1 MHTMELLLGLDVG
14 TTATKAYVYD
24 LEGRVVAAASAS
36 YGSGLSTPQEGWVE
50 QDPEEL
56 WRAVVQA
63 TRAVAAASAGQ
74 GRIVALALS
83 AQGGTTIAANAKGRA
98 LRPAISWMDTRAAL
112 AEGPELGHQ
121 WGGEFFYRTTGWWS
135 EAALPLQHI
144 CWLRRH
150 EPHVFAAAARFLF
163 VNDYVLARMTGKHCM
178 DPTDAA
184 ITMLYNLEQGDW
196 DERLLDIA
204 GIARSQL
211 SPIRPSATP
220 VGRLR
225 PAVAAEL
232 GLSDDVIAVNG
243 AHDQYCAALG
253 AGVIAPGD
261 ALLSCG
267 TAWVLLFCADRPIF
281 DRRQVFHPAPHVVPG
296 RWGAL
301 SSLPSAGAAA
311 EWYVQQ
317 VLPGP
322 EAAGHPH
329 PERYQWF
336 NDGAARVPAG
346 SNHLLFIPLLS
357 GPYPAIEG
365 AQARGAWLG
374 LTLAHTKNEMS
385 RSVMEGVAFEI
396 RRLIELAES
405 LGVRLSSLKMVGG
418 AAASPIWPQVV
429 ADVLGLPVVLPGVKE
444 AASRG
449 AAILAGVGVGF
460 FRDVQEG
467 LARFGGEELCLEP
480 NLGIGQKYRELYAVY
495 QDAFWKLQGVFAN
508 LAAQ

>member
-1 MHTMELLLGLDVG
+1 MDLLLGLDVG
-14 TTATKAYVYD
+14 TTATKACVYD
-24 LEGRVVAAASAS
+24 LEGRVVAAASAN
-36 YGSGLSTPQEGWVE
+36 YESGLRTPQEGWIE

-63 TRAVAAASAGQ
+63 TRAAAAASAGQ

-83 AQGGTTIAANAKGRA
+83 AQGGTTITADADGQA

-112 AEGPELGHQ
+112 AEGPELGRL

-150 EPHVFAAAARFLF
+150 EPHIFAAAARFLF
-163 VNDYVLARMTGKHCM
+163 VNDYVLARMTGEYCM

-184 ITMLYNLEQGDW
+184 ITMLHSLEQGGW

-220 VGRLR
+220 VGPLR

-232 GLSDDVIAVNG
+232 GLAGDVMAVNG

-267 TAWVLLFCADRPIF
+267 TAWVLLFSADRPVL
-281 DRRQVFHPAPHVVPG
+281 DERQVFHPAPHVVPG
-296 RWGAL
+296 QWGAL

-329 PERYQWF
+329 PERYKWF

-357 GPYPAIEG
+357 GPYPAVQG

-374 LTLAHTKNEMS
+374 LTLAHTKDEMS
-385 RSVMEGVAFEI
+385 RSVMEGVAFEV
-396 RRLIELAES
+396 RRLAELAEG
-405 LGVRLSSLKMVGG
+405 LGVRLGFLKMVGG
-418 AAASPIWPQVV
+418 AAASPVWPQVV
-429 ADVLGLPVVLPGVKE
+429 ADVLGLPVILPGVKE

-449 AAILAGVGVGF
+449 AAILAGVGAGL
-460 FRDVQEG
+460 FRDVEEG
-467 LARFGGEELCLEP
+467 LARFGGGETRLEP
-480 NLGIGQKYRELYAVY
+480 DPRTGQKYRDLYTVY
-495 QDAFWKLQGVFAN
+495 QDAFWKLQSIFAN
-508 LAAQ
+508 LMTAQP